1 MDGYRSLAG
10 SAQYPNKNTFWPTR
24 FQPCFAISISSQRVG
39 VVVGESIK
47 PVIVDLIKD
56 LHIATAILGLDRIR
70 MPSVEPH
77 SRHATHDIPHRGAQG
92 AGAQEVLV
100 RPGPPNH
107 RTRHRRT
114 TAPAPSAAGCK
125 SSALASLERGLRQLQ
140 AVAIRSGS
148 EFLT

>member
-10 SAQYPNKNTFWPTR
+10 SAQCPNRNTFWPTR

-56 LHIATAILGLDRIR
+56 LHMATAILGLDRIR

-77 SRHATHDIPHRGAQG
+77 SRHATHDIPHRRAQG
-92 AGAQEVLV
+92 AGAQEGIGTPWPTQPANSLSAHYRTGTVGRGLQIK
-100 RPGPPNH
+100 RPGQP
-107 RTRHRRT
+107 
-114 TAPAPSAAGCK
+114 
-125 SSALASLERGLRQLQ
+125 
-140 AVAIRSGS
+140 
-148 EFLT
+148 